1 VGVAEV
7 LFFTVGTDDDGATET
22 GCWFAGVRVPW
33 LKVGVLLPFILEG
46 LDERFGP
53 ALPLITVGF
62 GVNVGPVLPTGTRLL
77 GRFVDGP
84 VLFSPVGGLVD
95 IDGTKLPTPLVG
107 PALLNDGDDEGRI
120 DAPGALV
127 DGTMDTLC

>member
-1 VGVAEV
+1 MGVAEV

-22 GCWFAGVRVPW
+22 GCWFAGVSVPW
-33 LKVGVLLPFILEG
+33 LKVGVLLPFKLEG
-46 LDERFGP
+46 LDEFGP

-62 GVNVGPVLPTGTRLL
+62 GV

-95 IDGTKLPTPLVG
+95 IDGPKLPTPLVG
-107 PALLNDGDDEGRI
+107 PTLLNDGDDEGRI